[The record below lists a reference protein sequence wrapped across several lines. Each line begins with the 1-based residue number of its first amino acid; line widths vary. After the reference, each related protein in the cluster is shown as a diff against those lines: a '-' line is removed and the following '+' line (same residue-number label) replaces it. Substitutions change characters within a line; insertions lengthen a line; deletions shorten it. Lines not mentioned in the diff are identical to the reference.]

1 MATVATMSI
10 TKHIAV
16 AAMTKLNTMYAQT
29 SASSAVA
36 KQEEANA

>member
-16 AAMTKLNTMYAQT
+16 AAMTKLNTMYAQINV
-29 SASSAVA
+29 SSVA
-36 KQEEANA
+36 ADV